1 MKTYVVP
8 QFVILNNSSDNA
20 VVQNKNGISQLTD
33 KNIIAFFNKLDELHK
48 NKFTENFIKD
58 FLGSSQCESI
68 VNFLLDSQLIEEEKN
83 FNLEYKRT
91 VVFTNS
97 QKMYSLMLKVIAE
110 KKLKFRI

>member
-58 FLGSSQCESI
+58 FFGSSQCESI
-68 VNFLLDSQLIEEEKN
+68 
-83 FNLEYKRT
+83 
-91 VVFTNS
+91 
-97 QKMYSLMLKVIAE
+97 
-110 KKLKFRI
+110 